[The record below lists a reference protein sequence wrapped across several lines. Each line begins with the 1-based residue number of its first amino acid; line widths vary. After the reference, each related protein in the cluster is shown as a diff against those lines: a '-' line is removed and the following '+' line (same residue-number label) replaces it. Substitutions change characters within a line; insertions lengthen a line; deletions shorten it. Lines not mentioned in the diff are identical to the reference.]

1 MNSASMVCPKC
12 RVGIMQLTSFKMGH
26 YGNESMDAYHCSKC
40 DYGYWVPMIP
50 KNVVISTKGTYQE
63 NSIEEQLAKEI
74 SEMSD
79 EEMKENVD
87 KNFHYWQNRKSELQR
102 CIDNDEIFAIT
113 EEDQKQEIIFL
124 KQERERLM
132 KKLERIRNVVEMI
145 SDWDKRD
152 KDGPTVQE
160 RYLAK
165 GILKILNE
173 ESK

>member
-1 MNSASMVCPKC
+1 
-12 RVGIMQLTSFKMGH
+12 
-26 YGNESMDAYHCSKC
+26 
-40 DYGYWVPMIP
+40 
-50 KNVVISTKGTYQE
+50 
-63 NSIEEQLAKEI
+63 
-74 SEMSD
+74 
-79 EEMKENVD
+79 
-87 KNFHYWQNRKSELQR
+87 
-102 CIDNDEIFAIT
+102 
-113 EEDQKQEIIFL
+113 
-124 KQERERLM
+124 M